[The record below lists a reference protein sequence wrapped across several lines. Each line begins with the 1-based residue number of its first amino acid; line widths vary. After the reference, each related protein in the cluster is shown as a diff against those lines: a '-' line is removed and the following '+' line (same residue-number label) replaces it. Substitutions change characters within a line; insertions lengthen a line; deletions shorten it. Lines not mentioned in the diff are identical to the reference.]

1 MGGQHSRSADA
12 VLMRET
18 PTITVIPGGHHG
30 EAREALLV
38 RRTLCRQDGDR

>member
-12 VLMRET
+12 VLIRET
-18 PTITVIPGGHHG
+18 KTIKLLPGGHHG
-30 EAREALLV
+30 EALEALLV